1 MGATV
6 AGLQRRTTS
15 RILSGKEAVLSR
27 RISSA
32 TPLTTPTER
41 RGQAQSAL
49 AAVSCATKTG
59 SLLAPQPP
67 VSGQIPPRLQ
77 ARREESVSASPCLFL
92 FLCCIAGRIEC
103 ALYRCCN
110 IHSE

>member
-15 RILSGKEAVLSR
+15 RIPSGREAVLSR

-41 RGQAQSAL
+41 KGRAQSAL
-49 AAVSCATKTG
+49 AAVSSATKTG
-59 SLLAPQPP
+59 SPLAPQPP
-67 VSGQIPPRLQ
+67 VSGQIPPQLQ
-77 ARREESVSASPCLFL
+77 ARREESASVYPCLFL

-103 ALYRCCN
+103 VL
-110 IHSE
+110 